1 MFEHQ
6 DDDNLS
12 SLFRKSARAIEENS
26 EELSPSD
33 SVWERLSKRLEEDEK
48 TTSAELP
55 FPKEKITDTSTAT
68 IANTIKNMNTT
79 LFNNKK
85 VWFSL
90 AALFTGVA
98 IGWVYLLT
106 SSSKNEA
113 INTNMP
119 IAENSNIN
127 NTTKIELIEDK
138 LNTTTITSPAINNY
152 TPIEE
157 AENQSNTTIAAK
169 AIDAKDKT
177 VKKNIPS
184 AAKSK
189 DYIPNI
195 PGFKIELS
203 DGRVSKKYDYS
214 NSNPDNI
221 AEESSIVIDSL
232 NNMPS
237 VGSMPDAPS
246 VAKEAIADIELKDQY
261 SKINNQ
267 NAKSI
272 DTVDKLSTLH
282 SKAHAAESFMYD
294 LFEQQKTYT
303 LSPSDNPSYK
313 SIIVEEGRVFTLFAN
328 DILVVNNL
336 TKNTEETYRLVES
349 NRKHTKVVFISAD
362 GKRITFT
369 RKKDK
374 LTITEKH

>member
-68 IANTIKNMNTT
+68 IANTIKDTNTT

-106 SSSKNEA
+106 SASKNEA

-138 LNTTTITSPAINNY
+138 LNTTIITSPAIN
-152 TPIEE
+152 TIEE

-214 NSNPDNI
+214 NSNTDNI

-237 VGSMPDAPS
+237 VGSMPAAPS
-246 VAKEAIADIELKDQY
+246 IAKEAIADIELKEQY

-267 NAKSI
+267 NAKST
-272 DTVDKLSTLH
+272 DTVDKLSTSH

-313 SIIVEEGRVFTLFAN
+313 SIIVEEDRVFTLFAN
-328 DILVVNNL
+328 DILVANNP
-336 TKNTEETYRLVES
+336 TKNTGETYRLVES